1 MKDLVSTVQRHEV
14 FGTPID
20 DEIGGNLGTLS
31 SDIRVQLHT
40 KQALKLFLGAKI
52 EGAGNKRPDGSGYS
66 IPGIGRFS
74 RELAIIDKAIRAD
87 DPYAD
92 MIYYQLHEDI
102 IAQRAELKQK
112 ADHLKTWLENKLP
125 PGISMTAS
133 INSSPAVHSVK
144 LSGPLAFELLYWIL
158 SVDEYIRTVMLARHV
173 AVIDAKTASDAT
185 EGACHAVR
193 SVITRVSRYRYTDVT
208 RNDIAA
214 NNERA
219 RNAAAIMPN
228 LKLTEEF
235 ATGTTRSRLAPP
247 ISNRPE
253 VSAES
258 MSIAD
263 INAEHQAA

>member
-1 MKDLVSTVQRHEV
+1 MSSISTTHRQEV

-20 DEIGGNLGTLS
+20 DETNGDLGTLS

-40 KQALKLFLGAKI
+40 KQALKLFMGAKI
-52 EGAGNKRPDGSGYS
+52 ERADNKKRADGGGYS

-74 RELAIIDKAIRAD
+74 REMAVIDKAIRAD

-92 MIYYQLHEDI
+92 MIYYLLHEEI

-112 ADHLKTWLENKLP
+112 ADHLKSWLENKLP
-125 PGISMTAS
+125 PGISMTTS
-133 INSSPAVHSVK
+133 VNSSPAVHSVK

-158 SVDEYIRTVMLARHV
+158 SVDEYVRTVMLARHV
-173 AVIDAKTASDAT
+173 AVIDAKTASDAV
-185 EGACHAVR
+185 EGVCHAVR

-219 RNAAAIMPN
+219 RKAAEVMPN
-228 LKLTEEF
+228 LQLTPEF
-235 ATGTTRSRLAPP
+235 ANGTLRSRLAPP

-258 MSIAD
+258 MTVND
-263 INAEHQAA
+263 ISAEHQAA